1 MSEIPSSDPRISTTI
16 WLEPADVRRALTFAW
31 KICKD
36 DNQVETDFGRSDLPR
51 QLVDRVADTAEGK
64 MAELAFARFVEQ
76 HGHFSIELDFD
87 IYLSKLA
94 IDYGQDV
101 DEVIENGIH
110 RPCRSRID
118 VKATRAYSK
127 WLLVEQHKFWADA
140 YIIAKVDLP
149 HDIESSVN
157 GLKQLADSRVKA
169 EIAGFAYHFDLIDP
183 ATKEPWFLFRKG
195 DRLFDPKILDTI
207 KPEDRTNAK
216 SLSECLHGLKK
227 NSSVRYLGEALKAQ
241 ENFGIP
247 MSELRKSDDDWKSLF
262 AWIRNSALTQ

>member
-1 MSEIPSSDPRISTTI
+1 MSESPSPETRIQATV

-31 KICKD
+31 KICKG

-64 MAELAFARFVEQ
+64 MAELAFARFIEQ
-76 HGHFSIELDFD
+76 HGHFSIGLDFK

-94 IDYGQDV
+94 IDYGQDI
-101 DEVIENGIH
+101 DEVIGNGMRH
-110 RPCRSRID
+110 PCRSRVD

-140 YIIAKVDLP
+140 YIIVKVDLP

-157 GLKQLADSRVKA
+157 GLKQLADSKVKA

-195 DRLFDPKILDTI
+195 DRLFDPKILATL

-216 SLSECLHGLKK
+216 TLSQCLLGLKN

-247 MSELRKSDDDWKSLF
+247 MSELRKSDSEWMSLF
-262 AWIRNSALTQ
+262 SWIRNSALTQ